1 MYFSLALGFLQVAL
15 MIAFKDCLFAVFT
28 DSDEVKEVLNQAW
41 PVVLAF
47 MFLSYPSWC
56 ASAGL
61 RAAGKQ
67 KLAAIVTWASY
78 AVIGLLVAYICT
90 VKAEMGL
97 AGTWMGPTVTL
108 MINICA
114 YLLIW
119 TRIDWPQ
126 LID

>member
-1 MYFSLALGFLQVAL
+1 M
-15 MIAFKDCLFAVFT
+15 
-28 DSDEVKEVLNQAW
+28 LNQAW
-41 PVVLAF
+41 PVALMF
-47 MFLSYPSWC
+47 MFLNYPNWC

-78 AVIGLLVAYICT
+78 GVIGLLVSYFCT

-97 AGTWMGPTVTL
+97 AGTWMGPTVAV
-108 MINICA
+108 IVNICA
-114 YLLIW
+114 YLFIW